1 MLKYELMK
9 PTVLGKWGWVVL
21 KKHASVLEDP
31 AASNL
36 RVPNFKFLRQSWFY
50 NILQHGASLRIK
62 PIFILNMMTFFF
74 CKIQIIVYVR
84 ITIWLLLRKP
94 LPTPNPKLT
103 QILHQWHF
111 QNTCKQGCTIILKW
125 QFSFLFC
132 FFRYN

>member
-1 MLKYELMK
+1 MLKHQLMK
-9 PTVLGKWGWVVL
+9 PTVLGMWGWVVL

-50 NILQHGASLRIK
+50 NILQHGAFLRIK
-62 PIFILNMMTFFF
+62 LVLILNTMIFFF
-74 CKIQIIVYVR
+74 CKIQIIVYIR

-103 QILHQWHF
+103 HILHQGHF
-111 QNTCKQGCTIILKW
+111 QHTSKQGCTIILKR
-125 QFSFLFC
+125 QFSFSFC
-132 FFRYN
+132 FFHCN